1 MLEHLDELRI
11 ADVATFLAV
20 SRSGSVT
27 MAARQ
32 LDVTPSQVSKAVARL
47 EGYLKVRLIERSG
60 RGIILTDAAKHVN
73 ADLEE
78 LVRRAEELPKPRQGK
93 TRVTIAGPSYLALE
107 FIPHLANTLA
117 PTHFRVLEAGPAT
130 IRAYAE
136 EGAID
141 MALTLSSEKLP
152 RSWVS
157 TKVGPVKVA
166 LFAPPAL
173 AETLGKKPSLDRLRE
188 VPFVLPV
195 QFSNGQMLPGEDGF
209 ALTRGDRTQGHEA
222 ATIGL
227 ALELAATCGQLTYG
241 PELAARKLLA
251 QGRLVEVKSPGVTNQ
266 VDLYLHANSERVLAR
281 LHRDALRV
289 MADVLKGHVAERA
302 AED

>member
-20 SRSGSVT
+20 ARSGSVT

-60 RGIILTDAAKHVN
+60 RGIILTDAAKH
-73 ADLEE
+73 AAPDLEE
-78 LVRRAEELPKPRQGK
+78 LVRRAEGLPKQRQGK

-107 FIPHLANTLA
+107 FFAPLANALA
-117 PTHFRVLEAGPAT
+117 PVHFRVLEAGPST

-141 MALTLSSEKLP
+141 MALTLSVEKLP
-152 RSWVS
+152 RAWVS
-157 TKVGPVKVA
+157 TKVGPVKVS
-166 LFAPPAL
+166 LFAPPEL
-173 AETLGKKPSLDRLRE
+173 AESLGKKPTLDRLRE
-188 VPFVLPV
+188 VPFVVPV
-195 QFSNGQMLPGEDGF
+195 QFSSGQVLPGEDGF
-209 ALTRGDRTQGHEA
+209 PLTRADRTHGHEA
-222 ATIGL
+222 ATIAV

-241 PELAARKLLA
+241 PELAARRLLS
-251 QGRLVEVKSPGVTNQ
+251 QGRLVEVKAPGVLTN

-281 LHRDALRV
+281 LHKDAIRV
-289 MADVLKGHVAERA
+289 IGDVLKNTPT
-302 AED
+302 